1 MTAAVPASSPM
12 LRQFLRFGLVGI
24 ANTGMCLAIVWTL
37 RDGFGVPVWVA
48 SIAGYAVAMVQSY
61 LINRFWTF
69 NGPDGGGALP
79 AGQQIGRF
87 VIANLLC
94 LGLFTAITSLLEPG
108 AGVRIASLIA
118 QVPTTLVSFALLRF
132 FVFAGPRR

>member
-1 MTAAVPASSPM
+1 MTAAVPANGPM
-12 LRQFLRFGLVGI
+12 LRQFLRFGLVGV
-24 ANTGMCLAIVWTL
+24 ANTAMCLAIVWTL
-37 RDGFGVPVWVA
+37 RDGSGVPVWAA

-69 NGPDGGGALP
+69 NGAGSGSLP

-87 VIANLLC
+87 IIANLLC
-94 LGLFTAITSLLEPG
+94 LGLFTAITSLLEPS

-118 QVPTTLVSFALLRF
+118 QVPTTLVSFVLLRF